1 MAETVVP
8 RPVRALQVSWR
19 PGGARAEG
27 AAGASAAREALP
39 VLGRWLESL
48 GSPPSGGVFA
58 RWQMQQL
65 SAQRLINVTLPAGY
79 RAQIG
84 RVMR

>member
-39 VLGRWLESL
+39 VLGCWLESL
-48 GSPPSGGVFA
+48 GSPV
-58 RWQMQQL
+58 RWGL
-65 SAQRLINVTLPAGY
+65 RTLADAAVECPAAY
-79 RAQIG
+79 
-84 RVMR
+84 